1 MRIVDTKVSTPYMY
15 SQVSNFMRVYQG
27 GDLKNVSVC
36 KIESLN
42 KWIGLEIWENI
53 KWERGRVGVLGMV
66 LFDFWSKIF
75 ETFIRANLVKN
86 ISIL

>member
-42 KWIGLEIWENI
+42 KWIGWRFE
-53 KWERGRVGVLGMV
+53 
-66 LFDFWSKIF
+66 KI
-75 ETFIRANLVKN
+75 
-86 ISIL
+86 

>member
-27 GDLKNVSVC
+27 GDLKHVSVC

-42 KWIGLEIWENI
+42 KWVGLEI
-53 KWERGRVGVLGMV
+53 
-66 LFDFWSKIF
+66 
-75 ETFIRANLVKN
+75 
-86 ISIL
+86 